1 MLNIPEYKEYA
12 GETKI
17 ALMDNSSLAFM
28 HELSQRSYPSD
39 GILSVYDLIL
49 IPKWVMEEIEDST
62 YRSTYVEQLQAQGYP
77 IRWIDETKYGAFV
90 NDEDV
95 NLYYIVEAAVS
106 RVSELMRFLR
116 RKVKTEDLIDLPSA
130 EEWMNRLY
138 DEWPIH
144 GRTLSTG
151 RTLKKNAGEIS
162 LTILAEIFAWYHD
175 GVDSLTIYTQD
186 TDAHEFQTNAE
197 RILTGNSEFTP
208 ALDSPISVAFKSND
222 FILCQMYRE
231 GALTLDAVRQLRH
244 DDRKLTYTRQQADK
258 SIICRKEVITKE
270 QFIDLIQDATVQMLH
285 VRKRNRQKYSEA
297 CRPILGKYTDG
308 WAGRIIDLLAVFALL
323 AGTATTFS
331 VATPLM
337 ATIISELF
345 HVAVSRTVINI
356 IILLITCAVYTYS
369 LLHGFKGILLILLPI
384 ALLFAESSMNN
395 LQSVS
400 IVAAFPIG
408 AVIVMIAVSFMKDAK
423 KYMEELSIKK

>member
-1 MLNIPEYKEYA
+1 
-12 GETKI
+12 
-17 ALMDNSSLAFM
+17 
-28 HELSQRSYPSD
+28 
-39 GILSVYDLIL
+39 
-49 IPKWVMEEIEDST
+49 
-62 YRSTYVEQLQAQGYP
+62 
-77 IRWIDETKYGAFV
+77 
-90 NDEDV
+90 
-95 NLYYIVEAAVS
+95 
-106 RVSELMRFLR
+106 
-116 RKVKTEDLIDLPSA
+116 
-130 EEWMNRLY
+130 MNRLY

-270 QFIDLIQDATVQMLH
+270 QFIDLIQDATVQIAIFI
-285 VRKRNRQKYSEA
+285 KR
-297 CRPILGKYTDG
+297 CRENCSAILSKKT
-308 WAGRIIDLLAVFALL
+308 
-323 AGTATTFS
+323 
-331 VATPLM
+331 
-337 ATIISELF
+337 F
-345 HVAVSRTVINI
+345 HVCSATKERHAKRCLCNNHNNSPCLHHNF
-356 IILLITCAVYTYS
+356 LLNPLLTSLHDNKPVYR
-369 LLHGFKGILLILLPI
+369 
-384 ALLFAESSMNN
+384 
-395 LQSVS
+395 LQ
-400 IVAAFPIG
+400 
-408 AVIVMIAVSFMKDAK
+408 
-423 KYMEELSIKK
+423 

>member
-1 MLNIPEYKEYA
+1 MLNIPEYKEYG

-116 RKVKTEDLIDLPSA
+116 RKVKTEDLID
-130 EEWMNRLY
+130 
-138 DEWPIH
+138 

-231 GALTLDAVRQLRH
+231 GALTLDAVRQLRR

-270 QFIDLIQDATVQMLH
+270 QFIDLIQDATVQ
-285 VRKRNRQKYSEA
+285 
-297 CRPILGKYTDG
+297 IL
-308 WAGRIIDLLAVFALL
+308 F
-323 AGTATTFS
+323 
-331 VATPLM
+331 
-337 ATIISELF
+337 
-345 HVAVSRTVINI
+345 
-356 IILLITCAVYTYS
+356 
-369 LLHGFKGILLILLPI
+369 
-384 ALLFAESSMNN
+384 
-395 LQSVS
+395 
-400 IVAAFPIG
+400 
-408 AVIVMIAVSFMKDAK
+408 
-423 KYMEELSIKK
+423 

>member
-1 MLNIPEYKEYA
+1 MLNIPEYKEYG

-77 IRWIDETKYGAFV
+77 IRWI
-90 NDEDV
+90 
-95 NLYYIVEAAVS
+95 
-106 RVSELMRFLR
+106 
-116 RKVKTEDLIDLPSA
+116 VKTEDLIDLPSA

-151 RTLKKNAGEIS
+151 RALKKNAGEIS
-162 LTILAEIFAWYHD
+162 LTILAEVFAWYHD
-175 GVDSLTIYTQD
+175 EVDSLTIYTQD

-197 RILTGNSEFTP
+197 RMLTGKSEFTP

-231 GALTLDAVRQLRH
+231 GALTLDEVRQLRR

-258 SIICRKEVITKE
+258 SIICRKEVVTKD
-270 QFIDLIQDATVQMLH
+270 QFIDLIQDATVQ
-285 VRKRNRQKYSEA
+285 
-297 CRPILGKYTDG
+297 IL
-308 WAGRIIDLLAVFALL
+308 F
-323 AGTATTFS
+323 
-331 VATPLM
+331 
-337 ATIISELF
+337 
-345 HVAVSRTVINI
+345 
-356 IILLITCAVYTYS
+356 
-369 LLHGFKGILLILLPI
+369 
-384 ALLFAESSMNN
+384 
-395 LQSVS
+395 
-400 IVAAFPIG
+400 
-408 AVIVMIAVSFMKDAK
+408 
-423 KYMEELSIKK
+423 

>member
-1 MLNIPEYKEYA
+1 MSERITAANLDEVIKRNEVIEEQMKQSASLIWSKYNPMQINSPIQLALQILRPYGLIQLPIDNHYLSGAIFVRDGKRIPLINTALPRANQYFTAWHEIYHLLFDEVSFDHLIESEILMEERKAEYFAALMLLGNLMPYFEGLKD
-12 GETKI
+12 
-17 ALMDNSSLAFM
+17 MDNSSLAFM

-197 RILTGNSEFTP
+197 RILIGNSEFTP

-231 GALTLDAVRQLRH
+231 GTLTLDAVRQLRH

-270 QFIDLIQDATVQMLH
+270 QFIDLIQDATVQ
-285 VRKRNRQKYSEA
+285 
-297 CRPILGKYTDG
+297 IL
-308 WAGRIIDLLAVFALL
+308 F
-323 AGTATTFS
+323 
-331 VATPLM
+331 
-337 ATIISELF
+337 
-345 HVAVSRTVINI
+345 
-356 IILLITCAVYTYS
+356 
-369 LLHGFKGILLILLPI
+369 
-384 ALLFAESSMNN
+384 
-395 LQSVS
+395 
-400 IVAAFPIG
+400 
-408 AVIVMIAVSFMKDAK
+408 
-423 KYMEELSIKK
+423 